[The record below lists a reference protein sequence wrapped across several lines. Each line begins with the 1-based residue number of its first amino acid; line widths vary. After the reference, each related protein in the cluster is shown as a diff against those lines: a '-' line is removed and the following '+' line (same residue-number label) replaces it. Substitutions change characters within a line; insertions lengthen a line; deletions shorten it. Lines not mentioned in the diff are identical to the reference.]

1 MTVPSAQK
9 INLYDMIIVGG
20 GPGGYAAA
28 LYAARAGLSVLLLER
43 MAPGGQLALTHQID
57 NYPGF
62 DIGIDGFTL
71 SDKMKKGAERFG
83 AITKLEEVISLDL
96 RKEPKEVVTAS
107 ETYHA
112 RTVVLSTGAD
122 PRKLDV
128 PQEQE
133 LTGRG
138 VHYCAN
144 CDGMFYR
151 GKTVAVIGGGNT
163 AAEDALL
170 LSRIAKKVILVH
182 RRDTLRATKVYHDP
196 LLQAE
201 NVEFRWNSQ
210 VTGLLT
216 KEPEPAGP
224 ASAAVPGLDLS
235 GLGLD
240 LAPGLGFASV
250 SAGPAFSGLRLQNL
264 LTGEEEELA
273 CDGVFVS
280 IGRNPASWLV
290 KEQLELN
297 ESGYVVAGE
306 STETSIPGVYA
317 VGDVRTKALRQVVT
331 AAADGAIAVHSAEE
345 YLAGNK

>member
-1 MTVPSAQK
+1 MSVQK
-9 INLYDMIIVGG
+9 IYDMIIVGG

-28 LYAARAGLSVLLLER
+28 LYAARAGLSVRVLER

-83 AITKLEEVISLDL
+83 AETRLEEVLSLNLTAD
-96 RKEPKEVVTAS
+96 PKEVVTAS
-107 ETYHA
+107 QTYLA

-122 PRKLDV
+122 PRKLNV
-128 PQEQE
+128 PREAE
-133 LTGRG
+133 LIGKG
-138 VHYCAN
+138 IHYCAN

-170 LSRIAKKVILVH
+170 LSRIAKKVVLVH
-182 RRDTLRATKVYHDP
+182 RRDELRATKVYHQP
-196 LLQAE
+196 LQEAE
-201 NVEFRWNSQ
+201 NVEFCWNAQ
-210 VTGLLT
+210 VVGLLT
-216 KEPEPAGP
+216 AEPAQNAAGP
-224 ASAAVPGLDLS
+224 ASDL
-235 GLGLD
+235 L
-240 LAPGLGFASV
+240 PGLGFFAPV
-250 SAGPAFSGLRLQNL
+250 GPVFSGIRVKDVV
-264 LTGEEEELA
+264 TGTETEIP

-290 KEQLELN
+290 KDQLQLTEA
-297 ESGYVVAGE
+297 GYIVAGE

-317 VGDVRTKALRQVVT
+317 VGDVRTKALRQVIT

-345 YLAGNK
+345 YLAAGI